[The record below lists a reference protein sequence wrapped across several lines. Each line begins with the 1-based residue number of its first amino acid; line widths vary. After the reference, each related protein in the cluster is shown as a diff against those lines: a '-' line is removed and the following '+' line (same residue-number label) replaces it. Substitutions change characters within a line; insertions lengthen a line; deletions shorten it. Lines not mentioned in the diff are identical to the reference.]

1 MPPKKGDY
9 SDDDNNNLEYDTNNT
24 KFFRPVKNDRI
35 TLDENLQD
43 IFPDA
48 DHVFEADPHEARENV
63 KYEDF
68 STTLEKGEIPREL
81 EFFQGERNENFRQ
94 NLNSLGLSEE
104 NQQFVDYLTSE
115 ECRDILERDN
125 IQIHIDSGNIFVNNQ
140 NTGESISDFSL
151 NQQDE
156 NKKKLPIDFS
166 YDDDYTDYITK
177 YLPGINEVDYD
188 KFDVLTN
195 KNSKYLFHLFNK
207 YQESRNKPKQ
217 YIRHSVVTDDNC
229 P

>member
-1 MPPKKGDY
+1 MRQRPPSPPNYIDKFFDPPQLPPTPPPSPPPPSPPPPFYPGVDGGNQFPFDNFPPPPSFSQSPPPPPPPPRSRKENYFPYTTRMPPKKGDY

-24 KFFRPVKNDRI
+24 NFFRPVKNHRI

-94 NLNSLGLSEE
+94 NLNSLGLS
-104 NQQFVDYLTSE
+104 
-115 ECRDILERDN
+115 
-125 IQIHIDSGNIFVNNQ
+125 
-140 NTGESISDFSL
+140 
-151 NQQDE
+151 
-156 NKKKLPIDFS
+156 
-166 YDDDYTDYITK
+166 
-177 YLPGINEVDYD
+177 
-188 KFDVLTN
+188 
-195 KNSKYLFHLFNK
+195 
-207 YQESRNKPKQ
+207 
-217 YIRHSVVTDDNC
+217 
-229 P
+229 